1 MKIASLIITLLFFSA
16 IVAGQEKKI
25 SQAERIVLDTP
36 EVISLKL
43 APLVQLVSALAADAG
58 VGCS

>member
-1 MKIASLIITLLFFSA
+1 MKIASLIITLLLFSA

-58 VGCS
+58 AGSS